1 MKIFVGHVYIRKT
14 SVIVK
19 KNGIIGY
26 WSPEMF
32 KIPACPDILS
42 CILIISLM
50 FWCLVDFDDS
60 LDFLGIIILG
70 FAAIC

>member
-1 MKIFVGHVYIRKT
+1 MKIFVGHIKKI

-42 CILIISLM
+42 GILIISLT
-50 FWCLVDFDDS
+50 FLGFS
-60 LDFLGIIILG
+60 LISTIPLDFLGIIILG
-70 FAAIC
+70 FTAIR